1 MKIDR
6 EQIQKLLTEGN
17 RLLQWLDSLP
27 DGIIDDSNKF
37 EADYR
42 RWRDVGISI
51 LQHDPT
57 FHSDFVQA
65 ESTGLQ
71 KFADLAFRTLREAD
85 ERLGAGSNKPQALLL
100 LIGKN
105 RMADLRS
112 RLRNAQSEEQREDLA
127 FTEYYLNVIE
137 KQIEVLIA
145 AKALQV

>member
-1 MKIDR
+1 MKTDR

-27 DGIIDDSNKF
+27 DGIIDDRNKF

-42 RWRDVGISI
+42 VWKNAGISL
-51 LQHDPT
+51 LQHDQT

-71 KFADLAFRTLREAD
+71 KFADLAFKTLKEAD
-85 ERLGAGSNKPQALLL
+85 ERFGGGSNEQQVLLL

-105 RMADLRS
+105 RMVDLRS
-112 RLRNAQSEEQREDLA
+112 RLRNAQSEEQREGLA
-127 FTEYYLNVIE
+127 FTEYYRNVIE
-137 KQIEVLIA
+137 KQIDVLTS
-145 AKALQV
+145 AKAIQV